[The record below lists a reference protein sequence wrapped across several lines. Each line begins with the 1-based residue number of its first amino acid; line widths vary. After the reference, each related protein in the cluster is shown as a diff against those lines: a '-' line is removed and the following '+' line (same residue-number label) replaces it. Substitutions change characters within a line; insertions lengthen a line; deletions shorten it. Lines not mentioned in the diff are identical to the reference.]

1 MANILDTLLEAQRHN
16 RTAKRQK
23 QRTENL
29 ARAARKGL
37 QPKLTPQEDSER
49 TFVAL
54 AGSLFRNDL
63 DRLLAARSARLG
75 IVWIGKRGQL
85 FFEYTGDDGE
95 RKLDFIMEHR
105 VMPKMVTVDFTGD
118 LAKSLSTLLDNH
130 KVELNLFFAK
140 NKVMHCHLVSTD
152 VSELHTLGLMQC
164 RRGMKA
170 YYMTQAEEAATFNK
184 ESSNE

>member
-1 MANILDTLLEAQRHN
+1 MTNILDTLLEAQRLS
-16 RTAKRQK
+16 RAVKRQK

-29 ARAARKGL
+29 ARTARKGL
-37 QPKLTPQEDSER
+37 TPKLTPQEDNER

-63 DRLLAARSARLG
+63 DRLLTARNARLG

-85 FFEYTGDDGE
+85 FFEYTDDAGQ

-105 VMPKMVTVDFTGD
+105 VMPKMITVDFSCD
-118 LAKSLSTLLDNH
+118 LAKSLSTLLNNH
-130 KVELNLFFAK
+130 KVELNLFFVK

-152 VSELHTLGLMQC
+152 VSELHSLSLMQC
-164 RRGMKA
+164 RRGKKA
-170 YYMTQAEEAATFNK
+170 YYMTQAEEAAIFNK
-184 ESSNE
+184 DNV